1 MTKKNIIFLSVSLVL
16 IILLGIGVSYSM
28 WNISVSQDTSNTA
41 YTECFDLSITN
52 KENNINLDN
61 AYPISNDKGKSLTP
75 YTFTVTNTCDIT
87 TQYNINLEVLNS
99 STLPSK
105 FIDVMFEGNINLL
118 SSYDT
123 TDKVNTS
130 SIESRKLTTGILKSK
145 ESKDYSLRLWKD
157 YNTTLEDLNNEIKSF
172 KSKIVVVGKPIN
184 YTGDTVFNFD
194 YTGGEQT
201 FVAPVSGTYK
211 VELWGASGNDKVTW
225 ETSDDTNVADNSY
238 GLGGYT
244 NGKIFLNN
252 YTNFWVYVG
261 GKNAYNGGG
270 NGEAKG
276 GGATDIRVEN
286 DNLYSRIIVAGGGG
300 GGLYSGNATLVQRG
314 AAGGLIGND
323 ADSVILSSSS
333 YNGITT
339 GFSGHGGTQYSGGK
353 TGTIGYFGYISSM
366 DGSFGK
372 GGEHLRT
379 DSSSSSSYTASG
391 GGGGWYGGG
400 HGRHPGGTWPGGG
413 GGSSYIS
420 GHQGCL
426 AVSSSSSTTLKNGC
440 TKDSN
445 SLECS
450 ISYTGYYFTNTL
462 MIDGE
467 GYRWTTKK
475 EEQIGMP
482 SHSDNSIIMGNSGN
496 GYARITLVSIDE

>member
-1 MTKKNIIFLSVSLVL
+1 MTKKNIIFLSISLVL

-28 WNISVSQDTSNTA
+28 WNVSVSQDTNNTA
-41 YTECFDLSITN
+41 YTECFDLSINN
-52 KENNINLDN
+52 KENNISLDN

-75 YTFTVTNTCDIT
+75 YTFTITNTCDIT
-87 TQYNINLEVLNS
+87 AQYNINLEVLKD
-99 STLPSK
+99 STLSSK

-118 SSYDT
+118 SSYDS
-123 TDKVNTS
+123 TDKVNAS
-130 SIESRKLTTGILKSK
+130 SIESRKLTYGILKSR
-145 ESKDYSLRLWKD
+145 ESKDYSLRLWID
-157 YNTTLEDLNNEIKSF
+157 YNTTLEDLNNEIKNF

-201 FVAPVSGTYK
+201 FIAPVSGTYK
-211 VELWGASGNDKVTW
+211 VELWGASGNDKATW
-225 ETSDDTNVADNSY
+225 DTADNFSVLRNSY

-252 YTNFWVYVG
+252 YTNFFVYVG

-270 NGEAKG
+270 NGEAQG
-276 GGATDIRVEN
+276 GGASDIRVEN

-300 GGLYSGNATLVQRG
+300 GGLFGDGSTLIRRGN
-314 AAGGLIGND
+314 AGGLVGFD
-323 ADSVILSSSS
+323 ADSTIDPGRTLVG
-333 YNGITT
+333 YTT
-339 GFSGHGGTQYSGGK
+339 GFSGHGGTQYFGGK
-353 TGTIGYFGYISSM
+353 TGENGYDNYNESM
-366 DGSFGK
+366 NGSFGQ
-372 GGEHLRT
+372 GGEYLNTGSLDYR
-379 DSSSSSSYTASG
+379 ASG

-426 AVSSSSSTTLKNGC
+426 AVSSNSSTSLKNGC

-467 GYRWTTKK
+467 GYRWTDKK

-482 SHSDNSIIMGNSGN
+482 SHSDNSVIMGNSGN

>member
-28 WNISVSQDTSNTA
+28 WNVSVSQDTNNTA
-41 YTECFDLSITN
+41 YTECFDLSLTN
-52 KENNINLDN
+52 KENNISLNN
-61 AYPISNDKGKSLTP
+61 AYPISNDKGKNLTP

-87 TQYNINLEVLNS
+87 AQYNINLEVSNN
-99 STLPSK
+99 STLSSK

-118 SSYDT
+118 SSYDS

-130 SIESRKLTTGILKSK
+130 SIESRKLTTGILKSQ
-145 ESKDYSLRLWKD
+145 ESKDYSLRLWLD
-157 YNTTLEDLNNEIKSF
+157 YDTTLEDLNNEIKTF

-194 YTGGEQT
+194 YTGSEQT
-201 FVAPVSGTYK
+201 FTAPVSGTYK
-211 VELWGASGNDKVTW
+211 VELWGASGNDKAIW
-225 ETSDDTNVADNSY
+225 DTADNFSVLRNSY

-252 YTNFWVYVG
+252 YTNFLVYVG
-261 GKNAYNGGG
+261 GNNAYNGGG
-270 NGEAKG
+270 NGEAEG

-300 GGLYSGNATLVQRG
+300 GGLFGDGAKLVKRGN
-314 AAGGLIGND
+314 AGGLVGYA
-323 ADSVILSSSS
+323 ADSTIDPKLPLVG
-333 YNGITT
+333 YMT
-339 GFSGHGGTQYSGGK
+339 GFSGHGGTQFSGGK
-353 TGTIGYFGYISSM
+353 TGENGYDSYNVTM
-366 DGSFGK
+366 DGSFGQ
-372 GGEHLRT
+372 GGEYLDTGSLDYR
-379 DSSSSSSYTASG
+379 ASG

-426 AVSSSSSTTLKNGC
+426 AVSSNSSTSLKNGC

-482 SHSDNSIIMGNSGN
+482 SHSDNSIIMGNPGN
-496 GYARITLVSIDE
+496 GYARITLVSIDK

>member
-1 MTKKNIIFLSVSLVL
+1 MQKKNVIFLSVSLVL

-28 WNISVSQDTSNTA
+28 WNISVSQDTNNTA

-75 YTFTVTNTCDIT
+75 YTFTITNTCDIT
-87 TQYNINLEVLNS
+87 TQYNINLEVLNN
-99 STLPSK
+99 STLSSN

-118 SSYDT
+118 SSYDS

-130 SIESRKLTTGILKSK
+130 SVESRKLTTGILKSN
-145 ESKDYSLRLWKD
+145 ESKDYSLRLWID

-172 KSKIVVVGKPIN
+172 KSKIVVGGKPIN
-184 YTGDTVFNFD
+184 YTGDTVFNFG
-194 YTGGEQT
+194 YTGAEQT

-211 VELWGASGNDKVTW
+211 IELWGSSGNDRADWTAA
-225 ETSDDTNVADNSY
+225 DDTSVLRNSY

-252 YTNFWVYVG
+252 YTNFWVYIG
-261 GKNAYNGGG
+261 GKDAYNGGG

-286 DNLYSRIIVAGGGG
+286 DNLYSRIMVAGGGG
-300 GGLYSGNATLVQRG
+300 GGLFGGGATLVKRG
-314 AAGGLIGND
+314 NAGGLTGYD
-323 ADSVILSSSS
+323 ADAVIGSSETFNE
-333 YNGITT
+333 YTT

-353 TGTIGYFGYISSM
+353 TGETGYDSYDMTM

-372 GGEHLRT
+372 GGEFLR
-379 DSSSSSSYTASG
+379 DNPLNYRASG

-400 HGRHPGGTWPGGG
+400 HGRHPGATWPGGG

-426 AVSSSSSTTLKNGC
+426 AVSSNSSTSLKNGC

-467 GYRWTTKK
+467 GYRWTDKK